1 MSHDLCLAGLL
12 LPLRQNTF
20 NCGQVRK
27 VFNLTIWIQ
36 QASAYVVCLDLR
48 GSPKVSK
55 PGVGGRAQAVDGAVG
70 CGLQGMGGAVWP
82 VLHGLQRKIRGDGE
96 FSRRPFPL
104 RPP

>member
-1 MSHDLCLAGLL
+1 MSEIRKERSKRLLSTAPYWFTFLNKRLDTFFFFFLQNRHLELIKKRVSHDICLAGLL

-48 GSPKVSK
+48 GSP
-55 PGVGGRAQAVDGAVG
+55 
-70 CGLQGMGGAVWP
+70 
-82 VLHGLQRKIRGDGE
+82 
-96 FSRRPFPL
+96 
-104 RPP
+104 